1 MTPLADVRKKVG
13 RILFDEFGEFHV
25 DDDLGIE
32 IRIRNTAC
40 FVSLDEKSIVL
51 IDVYAPILRSVSLT
65 NELFQWVATSGQAFQ
80 IGSVSLERQESDG
93 FGDLFYRYALVGDD
107 VDPMELVY
115 AVSMVGYA
123 ADRLIQ
129 ILQPTFGGKSYFEED

>member
-1 MTPLADVRKKVG
+1 MTPLAEVRKKVG

-25 DDDLGIE
+25 DNDLGME
-32 IRIRNTAC
+32 IRIRNTVC
-40 FVSLDEKSIVL
+40 FVSLDERSIVL

-80 IGSVSLERQESDG
+80 IGGVSLERQESDS

-107 VDPMELVY
+107 VDPMELAY
-115 AVSMVGYA
+115 AVSMVGYS